1 MKNVSF
7 SIKVVIN
14 NAIASVK
21 KFTDALAD
29 ANGEAKKAESTTGR
43 LAGICNKLTIPNI
56 AALASSIGKIGSE
69 FSKAAD
75 VGVSFSQSMADLSAI
90 TGIVGDD
97 LKQLEENA
105 RRFGKESGLGADTA
119 ARAYTVLA
127 SQIQVA
133 DIGMD
138 GLNKLQEKSITL
150 AQASGMSLD
159 AAAESLAGTIN
170 QFGLSAN
177 EANRVIN
184 VLAAGSKYGAAEISE
199 LSQSFKVVGAAASA
213 MGLDVESTA
222 GALEVLS
229 KANLKGAEAGTA
241 LRNIILKLNTTLGI
255 DLGETSLSTALDALK
270 PKLNDA
276 TYLSKLFGAEN
287 IAAAQFLIQNA
298 SAVDEMTRQLTGTN
312 VAEEQA
318 AIRTQTTAQR
328 MAELRAQMDDIKI
341 SITNATG
348 SFGPLL
354 MIVSENAEA
363 ITLASSAF
371 GFLMSKVGVL
381 NQAVVKL
388 TGSTILQNAASLA
401 ASAAAK
407 TWTAVQVALNAVMS
421 ANPIAMVVVAI
432 GALVSAAVVCY
443 NKFEGFRKV
452 CDAVWEA
459 VKSVASAVWDYLV
472 KAFERASKVIREAWQ
487 WIKNFFGIKD
497 AQSAEQAAASIDK
510 DTDAIE
516 RNTDAKKKNKAIILG
531 LGATN
536 TPGDGTQGKEIELN
550 GLDETKI
557 RARLQQVQ
565 QAIDAAPTLEKKLEL
580 MPEKQQ
586 LEQTLTDIKHR
597 LDNAQFAVRIKVQQE
612 RDKAQGTQ
620 DLSALA
626 PAKPWEEVQDGIPDK
641 LQAPEIQGADRYT
654 TQLTEMQQQTT
665 SAFDSFKTAWGGL
678 KGIGS
683 GIGSITNSLKGNANA
698 WQTVTGVID
707 GVIQLYESFQ
717 AIVAIAELFG
727 ITAKVNAAAKTQ
739 EAVATVAATTA
750 STACAVGQDAAAVAT
765 VPVIAANKLAAASYM
780 ELATAAYMAAHAYI
794 PFAGFAIASG
804 FAAAAK
810 AMVIAMGATPFAQG
824 GIVSGPTYALV
835 GEYAGAGSNPEVI
848 APLDRLR
855 QLINVDQGGDSQA
868 GRVTFR
874 LQGRELLGLME
885 REGAVRRRR

>member
-43 LAGICNKLTIPNI
+43 FAGICNKLTIPNI
-56 AALASSIGKIGSE
+56 AALASSIGKIGFE

-510 DTDAIE
+510 DTEAIE

-550 GLDETKI
+550 GLDETRIK
-557 RARLQQVQ
+557 ARLQQVQ

-586 LEQTLTDIKHR
+586 LEQMLADIQQSMDLHSFQIRFEDSEAGKLNLDMEKVAPSVEMDTDRISAMAEEAK
-597 LDNAQFAVRIKVQQE
+597 LQMQDIFDKPIKVRVNDKEMKGFDE
-612 RDKAQGTQ
+612 RTRGAYESVGQLGSSLSQLGNAIGLPALDIMGVIAQSIANVA
-620 DLSALA
+620 LSYSQALA
-626 PAKPWEEVQDGIPDK
+626 GAASMGPWAWI
-641 LQAPEIQGADRYT
+641 
-654 TQLTEMQQQTT
+654 
-665 SAFDSFKTAWGGL
+665 AFAATGL
-678 KGIGS
+678 AQMVAV
-683 GIGSITNSLKGNANA
+683 IGSIK
-698 WQTVTGVID
+698 Q
-707 GVIQLYESFQ
+707 
-717 AIVAIAELFG
+717 
-727 ITAKVNAAAKTQ
+727 
-739 EAVATVAATTA
+739 
-750 STACAVGQDAAAVAT
+750 
-765 VPVIAANKLAAASYM
+765 
-780 ELATAAYMAAHAYI
+780 ATA
-794 PFAGFAIASG
+794 
-804 FAAAAK
+804 FAA
-810 AMVIAMGATPFAQG
+810 G

-835 GEYAGAGSNPEVI
+835 GEYAGASSNPEVI
-848 APLDRLR
+848 APLDKLR
-855 QLINVDQGGDSQA
+855 SLINTDQGGDSQA
-868 GRVTFR
+868 ANVTFR

-885 REGAVRRRR
+885 REGQVRRRR

>member
-43 LAGICNKLTIPNI
+43 FAGICNKLTIPNI

-497 AQSAEQAAASIDK
+497 AQSAEQTAASIDK
-510 DTDAIE
+510 DTEAIE

-550 GLDETKI
+550 GLDETRIK
-557 RARLQQVQ
+557 ARLQQVQ

-586 LEQTLTDIKHR
+586 LEQMLADIQQSMDLHSFQIRFEDSEAGKLNLDMEKVAPSVEMDTDRISAMAEEAK
-597 LDNAQFAVRIKVQQE
+597 LQMQDIFDKPIKVRVNDKEMKGFDE
-612 RDKAQGTQ
+612 RTRGAYESVGQLGSSLSQLGSAIGLPALDIMGVIAQSIANVA
-620 DLSALA
+620 LSYSQALA
-626 PAKPWEEVQDGIPDK
+626 GAASMGPWAWI
-641 LQAPEIQGADRYT
+641 
-654 TQLTEMQQQTT
+654 
-665 SAFDSFKTAWGGL
+665 AFAATGL
-678 KGIGS
+678 AQMVAV
-683 GIGSITNSLKGNANA
+683 IGSIK
-698 WQTVTGVID
+698 Q
-707 GVIQLYESFQ
+707 
-717 AIVAIAELFG
+717 
-727 ITAKVNAAAKTQ
+727 
-739 EAVATVAATTA
+739 
-750 STACAVGQDAAAVAT
+750 
-765 VPVIAANKLAAASYM
+765 
-780 ELATAAYMAAHAYI
+780 ATA
-794 PFAGFAIASG
+794 
-804 FAAAAK
+804 FAA
-810 AMVIAMGATPFAQG
+810 G

-835 GEYAGAGSNPEVI
+835 GEYAGASSNPEVI
-848 APLDRLR
+848 APLDKLR
-855 QLINVDQGGDSQA
+855 SLINTDQGGDSQA
-868 GRVTFR
+868 ANVTFR

-885 REGAVRRRR
+885 REGQVRRRR

>member
-43 LAGICNKLTIPNI
+43 FAGICNKLTIPNI

-510 DTDAIE
+510 DTEAIE

-550 GLDETKI
+550 GLDETRIK
-557 RARLQQVQ
+557 ARLQQVQ

-586 LEQTLTDIKHR
+586 LEQMLADIQQSMDLHSFQIRFEDSEAGKLNLDMEKVAPSVEMDTDRISAMAEEAK
-597 LDNAQFAVRIKVQQE
+597 LQMQDIFDKPIKVRVNDKEMKGFDE
-612 RDKAQGTQ
+612 RTRGAYESVGQLGSSLSQLGSAIGLPALDIMGVIAQSIANVA
-620 DLSALA
+620 LSYSQALA
-626 PAKPWEEVQDGIPDK
+626 GAASMGPWAWI
-641 LQAPEIQGADRYT
+641 
-654 TQLTEMQQQTT
+654 
-665 SAFDSFKTAWGGL
+665 AFAATGL
-678 KGIGS
+678 AQMVAV
-683 GIGSITNSLKGNANA
+683 IGSIK
-698 WQTVTGVID
+698 Q
-707 GVIQLYESFQ
+707 
-717 AIVAIAELFG
+717 
-727 ITAKVNAAAKTQ
+727 
-739 EAVATVAATTA
+739 
-750 STACAVGQDAAAVAT
+750 
-765 VPVIAANKLAAASYM
+765 
-780 ELATAAYMAAHAYI
+780 ATA
-794 PFAGFAIASG
+794 
-804 FAAAAK
+804 FAA
-810 AMVIAMGATPFAQG
+810 G

-835 GEYAGAGSNPEVI
+835 GEYAGASSNPEVI
-848 APLDRLR
+848 APLDKLR
-855 QLINVDQGGDSQA
+855 SLINTDQGGDSQA
-868 GRVTFR
+868 ANVTFR

-885 REGAVRRRR
+885 REGQVRRRR

>member
-43 LAGICNKLTIPNI
+43 FAGICNKLTIPNI

-510 DTDAIE
+510 ETQAIE

-550 GLDETKI
+550 GLDETRIK
-557 RARLQQVQ
+557 ARLQQVQ

-586 LEQTLTDIKHR
+586 LEQMLADIQQSMDLHSFQIRFEDSEAGKLNLDMEKVAPSVEMDTDRISAMAEEAK
-597 LDNAQFAVRIKVQQE
+597 LQMQDIFDKPIKVRVNDKEMKGFDE
-612 RDKAQGTQ
+612 RTRGAYESVGQLGSSLSQLGSAIGLPALDIMGVIAQSIANVA
-620 DLSALA
+620 LSYSQALA
-626 PAKPWEEVQDGIPDK
+626 GAASMGPWAWI
-641 LQAPEIQGADRYT
+641 
-654 TQLTEMQQQTT
+654 
-665 SAFDSFKTAWGGL
+665 AFAATGL
-678 KGIGS
+678 AQMVAV
-683 GIGSITNSLKGNANA
+683 IGSIK
-698 WQTVTGVID
+698 Q
-707 GVIQLYESFQ
+707 
-717 AIVAIAELFG
+717 
-727 ITAKVNAAAKTQ
+727 
-739 EAVATVAATTA
+739 
-750 STACAVGQDAAAVAT
+750 
-765 VPVIAANKLAAASYM
+765 
-780 ELATAAYMAAHAYI
+780 ATA
-794 PFAGFAIASG
+794 
-804 FAAAAK
+804 FAA
-810 AMVIAMGATPFAQG
+810 G

-835 GEYAGAGSNPEVI
+835 GEYAGASSNPEVI
-848 APLDRLR
+848 APLDKLR
-855 QLINVDQGGDSQA
+855 SLINTDQGGDSQA
-868 GRVTFR
+868 ANVTFR

-885 REGAVRRRR
+885 REGQVRRRR

>member
-1 MKNVSF
+1 MKNISF
-7 SIKVVIN
+7 SIKISLEKALSGLKNLQSAVKSVEDEFEKTSSTTQRFSGICSKLN
-14 NAIASVK
+14 FPNIAAIASV
-21 KFTDALAD
+21 AR
-29 ANGEAKKAESTTGR
+29 N
-43 LAGICNKLTIPNI
+43 
-56 AALASSIGKIGSE
+56 
-69 FSKAAD
+69 
-75 VGVSFSQSMADLSAI
+75 VGDSFSQAGNTGMTFGQRMSDLSAI

-133 DIGMD
+133 DIGME

-150 AQASGMSLD
+150 AQASGMTLD

-170 QFGLSAN
+170 QFGLSAD

-298 SAVDEMTRQLTGTN
+298 AAVDEMTRQLTGTN

-348 SFGPLL
+348 SFGPLM

-388 TGSTILQNAASLA
+388 TGSTIMQNAASMA

-407 TWTAVQVALNAVMS
+407 TWAGVQAALNAVMS
-421 ANPIAMVVVAI
+421 ANPISMVVIAI
-432 GALVSAAVVCY
+432 GGLVAAIIACY
-443 NKFEGFRKV
+443 NHFEGFREV
-452 CDAVWEA
+452 CDKVWDAIKEM
-459 VKSVASAVWDYLV
+459 ASAVWNHLV
-472 KAFERASKVIREAWQ
+472 TAFERASKVVREAWQ

-497 AQSAEQAAASIDK
+497 EQSAEQAAQSIDK
-510 DTDAIE
+510 ETQAIE
-516 RNTDAKKKNKAIILG
+516 RNTNAKKKNAALILNFG
-531 LGATN
+531 GTDNTN
-536 TPGDGTQGKEIELN
+536 KSGTVTEKVELN
-550 GLDETKI
+550 GLDETAIRKKI
-557 RARLQQVQ
+557 QVLQDKM
-565 QAIDAAPTLEKKLEL
+565 DAAPTLEAKASIV
-580 MPEKQQ
+580 PEINQ
-586 LEQTLTDIKHR
+586 LEGMLGQIQKTVENHKFQLRFEASEVGKLNLEGEKIAPSVTIETGRITQMAEEAKGQMQDIFNKPLKVKVNDNDMKGFDER
-597 LDNAQFAVRIKVQQE
+597 TRSAYESVGQLGSSLAQLGSSIGLPALDIMGVIAQSIANV
-612 RDKAQGTQ
+612 A
-620 DLSALA
+620 LSYSQALA
-626 PAKPWEEVQDGIPDK
+626 GAASMGPWAWI
-641 LQAPEIQGADRYT
+641 
-654 TQLTEMQQQTT
+654 
-665 SAFDSFKTAWGGL
+665 AFAATGL
-678 KGIGS
+678 AQMVAV
-683 GIGSITNSLKGNANA
+683 IGSIK
-698 WQTVTGVID
+698 Q
-707 GVIQLYESFQ
+707 
-717 AIVAIAELFG
+717 
-727 ITAKVNAAAKTQ
+727 
-739 EAVATVAATTA
+739 
-750 STACAVGQDAAAVAT
+750 
-765 VPVIAANKLAAASYM
+765 
-780 ELATAAYMAAHAYI
+780 ATA
-794 PFAGFAIASG
+794 
-804 FAAAAK
+804 FAA
-810 AMVIAMGATPFAQG
+810 G

-835 GEYAGAGSNPEVI
+835 GEYAGASNNPEVI
-848 APLDRLR
+848 APLDKLR
-855 QLINVDQGGDSQA
+855 TLINTDQGGQSA
-868 GRVTFR
+868 GGRVTFR

-885 REGAVRRRR
+885 REGEVRRRR